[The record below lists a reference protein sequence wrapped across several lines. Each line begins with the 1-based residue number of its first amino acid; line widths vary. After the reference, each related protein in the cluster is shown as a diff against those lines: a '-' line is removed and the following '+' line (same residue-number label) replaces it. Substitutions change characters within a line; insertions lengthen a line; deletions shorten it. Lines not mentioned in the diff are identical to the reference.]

1 MGKKDLSKRAQMSM
15 ISLEDLVPKDH
26 LLRKIDQLFDFNFIY
41 EEVEELYS
49 PIGKE
54 SIDPVVL
61 FKICFIQYLF
71 GIRSMR
77 RTIEE
82 INYNVAY
89 RWFLG
94 YNFDETI
101 PHFSTFGKNYARRF
115 VGTDIFEKIFNIILD
130 NINLYGLLSPDTIF
144 LDGTHTK
151 ANANKNKYEK
161 TLIEKSTQYY
171 EEELIN
177 EINADRKSHGKKPLK
192 KKKLRS

>member
-1 MGKKDLSKRAQMSM
+1 MMGKKDLSKRRQMSM
-15 ISLEDLVPKDH
+15 ISLEELVPKDH
-26 LLRKIDQLFDFNFIY
+26 LLRKIELLFDFSFIY
-41 EEVEELYS
+41 DEVEMLYS
-49 PIGKE
+49 QIGKE

-94 YNFDETI
+94 YNFDESI

-115 VGTDIFEKIFNIILD
+115 VGTDIFEKIFARILD
-130 NINLYGLLSPDTIF
+130 EINSYGLLSPDTIF
-144 LDGTHTK
+144 VDGTHIK
-151 ANANKNKYEK
+151 ASANKNKFEK
-161 TLIEKSTQYY
+161 TLIEKSTAYY
-171 EEELIN
+171 EDELIK
-177 EINADRKSHGKKPLK
+177 EINEDRKINGKKALK
-192 KKKLRS
+192 KKR